1 VRPTLPV
8 HPTLPVA
15 PAHPATPMI
24 LINPMLRLT
33 LRQSV
38 NAEHGC
44 QLIRGVLSQ
53 SSVRTIVNR
62 ALIIGSVTRIEIGR
76 VTPIMKRLVTITDSS
91 DRFCHTHRILT
102 STPEKFSLRLRLSHG
117 PKEKGKKQR
126 KEQFDLAE

>member
-1 VRPTLPV
+1 
-8 HPTLPVA
+8 
-15 PAHPATPMI
+15 MI
-24 LINPMLRLT
+24 LINPILRLT
-33 LRQSV
+33 LRQSA

-76 VTPIMKRLVTITDSS
+76 VTPIMKRLVTIMCKDWFYTDNS
-91 DRFCHTHRILT
+91 DRFCNMHGILT

-126 KEQFDLAE
+126 EEQFDLAE